1 MIWNEEY
8 ETMPREH
15 VAELQ
20 LHRLQSAMKWAYDQV
35 PFYRERFK
43 KQGLN
48 YKDIKTLE
56 DLKELPFTTKDDL
69 REGYPYDMFAVPLD
83 KVVRVHSSSGT
94 KGKPVVAGYTK
105 GDINTW
111 AELVARIV
119 SAGGVVAKDI
129 AQISFGYGLFT
140 GGFGLHYGLERVG
153 ATVIPASAGNT
164 QRQIML
170 MQDFG
175 TTVLVSTPSY
185 AIYMAEVGKD
195 MGVDFGKMPLR
206 VGLFGAEPSSE
217 RLREEI
223 EKRLG
228 ITATDNYGLTEVMGP
243 GVAGE
248 CMEKKGLH
256 VNEDHFIV
264 EVIDPETGEVLVPGE
279 EGELVFTSL
288 TKEAFPIIRFRTRDI
303 SGLIPEPCPCGRTFA
318 KISKVT
324 RRTDDMFII
333 RGVNVFPSQ
342 VEEVLMEIEGIE
354 PHYQIV
360 LERNKGLD
368 ELNILV
374 EVSEQI
380 FPDAMKKLFEF
391 EENIKDKVHNAIGIN
406 AKIKLVEPRT
416 VERTSGKAQRVID
429 RRET

>member
-1 MIWNEEY
+1 VIWNEEY
-8 ETMPREH
+8 ETMSREGI
-15 VAELQ
+15 EQLQ

-35 PFYRERFK
+35 PFYHQRFK
-43 KQGLN
+43 DEGVSP
-48 YKDIKTLE
+48 KDIRVLE
-56 DLKELPFTTKDDL
+56 DLRKMPFTTKDDL
-69 REGYPYDMFAVPLD
+69 RQGYPYGMFAVPLD
-83 KVVRVHSSSGT
+83 KVVRIHSSSGT

-111 AELVARIV
+111 AELVARLV
-119 SAGGVVAKDI
+119 TAGGVMAKDV
-129 AQISFGYGLFT
+129 AQIAFGYGLFT

-185 AIYMAEVGKD
+185 GIYMAEVGKD
-195 MGVDFGKMPLR
+195 MGVDFSRMPLR
-206 VGLFGAEPSSE
+206 VGLFGAEPCSE

-248 CMEKKGLH
+248 CLEKNGLH
-256 VNEDHFIV
+256 INEDHFIA
-264 EVIDPETGEVLVPGE
+264 EVINPATGEVLALGE

-303 SGLIPEPCPCGRTFA
+303 SCLNAEPCSCGRTFRKMA
-318 KISKVT
+318 KVT

-342 VEEVLMEIEGIE
+342 IEEVLMEIEGIE
-354 PHYQIV
+354 PHYQII
-360 LERNKGLD
+360 LDRHKGLD

-374 EVSEQI
+374 EVSERI
-380 FPDAMKKLFEF
+380 FPDAMKKLVEF
-391 EENIKDKVHNAIGIN
+391 EENVKVKLHDAIGIN

-416 VERTSGKAQRVID
+416 VERTSGKAKRVID